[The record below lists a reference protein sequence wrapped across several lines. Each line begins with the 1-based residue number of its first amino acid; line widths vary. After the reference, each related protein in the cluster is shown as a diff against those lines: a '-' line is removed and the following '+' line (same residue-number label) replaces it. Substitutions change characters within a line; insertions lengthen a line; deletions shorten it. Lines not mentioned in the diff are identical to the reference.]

1 MRFSEPSSSRAVSQN
16 RSHSVYS
23 SPSAKRLKRRT
34 TMFSPVSA
42 ITLRTRSLTV
52 TASSFTYGCIIST
65 CSPKTFLSL
74 PLMKSSRL
82 ASGTRAIASSS
93 RIFLRSASTTSA
105 GTCSKLIYVED
116 VPADV
121 VEAERKKILE
131 DEAIAR
137 VPEARREDFI
147 NGKLKKVFGEQVL
160 MMQPYVKDEAVT
172 ISDLVRKVIAE
183 TGENIVV
190 RRFSRFALGE
200 E

>member
-1 MRFSEPSSSRAVSQN
+1 MEYTAADVKKLREQTNATFADCKNALAEAKDWGQAVKILEARSDRKAEKMIAAGRETKQGGVFSYVHHNHNVGVLLELNCSTDFVA
-16 RSHSVYS
+16 RSE
-23 SPSAKRLKRRT
+23 
-34 TMFSPVSA
+34 
-42 ITLRTRSLTV
+42 
-52 TASSFTYGCIIST
+52 SFRELARELALQIAGVA
-65 CSPKTFLSL
+65 PKYINF
-74 PLMKSSRL
+74 
-82 ASGTRAIASSS
+82 
-93 RIFLRSASTTSA
+93 
-105 GTCSKLIYVED
+105 ED

-121 VEAERKKILE
+121 VEAERRKILE

-172 ISDLVRKVIAE
+172 VSDLVRKVIAE

>member
-1 MRFSEPSSSRAVSQN
+1 MEYTAADVKKLREQTNATFADCKNALTEAKDWGQAVKILEAKSDRKAEKMIAAGRETKQGGVFSYVHHNHNVGVLLELNCSTDFVA
-16 RSHSVYS
+16 RSE
-23 SPSAKRLKRRT
+23 
-34 TMFSPVSA
+34 
-42 ITLRTRSLTV
+42 
-52 TASSFTYGCIIST
+52 SFRELARELALQIAGVA
-65 CSPKTFLSL
+65 PKYINL
-74 PLMKSSRL
+74 
-82 ASGTRAIASSS
+82 
-93 RIFLRSASTTSA
+93 
-105 GTCSKLIYVED
+105 ED
-116 VPADV
+116 VPADI
-121 VEAERKKILE
+121 VETERKRILE

-172 ISDLVRKVIAE
+172 VSDLVRKVIAE